1 MGLNTR
7 ALIELDSAWRG
18 AGDIIVVTNNSEGGS
33 MEHVHRIRVPNS
45 AKSGFRSLGFQR
57 PLFNF
62 LHKGG
67 QEALRLRVENRSRA
81 AGSMPRWLK
90 EATEIEFLGYGDAE
104 GELLF
109 QAPLLGQVMDHDERV
124 SLFEP
129 VWQPDQ
135 TALELLEA
143 SISGALGRKPDTEW
157 LDDGLLDT
165 IGSELK
171 PIFRRFG
178 HLEWRNGKSVKV
190 DARSLESFAALR
202 QCTPLPQECR
212 ICGKLEAIRHSDHA
226 FALVLENKH
235 VIRGVAAPE
244 ISEKLKDHWGKMV
257 IVHGE
262 AVFRPSKSLLRVE
275 ARDLEPALASDSIWS
290 YEPQP
295 LFSEIEINTFTEAQ
309 GQGGVRS
316 AFGKWPGDESEE
328 EILKALRSLR

>member
-1 MGLNTR
+1 M
-7 ALIELDSAWRG
+7 D
-18 AGDIIVVTNNSEGGS
+18 
-33 MEHVHRIRVPNS
+33 HVHRILVPNS
-45 AKSGFRSLGFQR
+45 AKSGFRSLGYQR

-90 EATEIEFLGYGDAE
+90 EATEIEFLGYGDTE

-109 QAPLLGQVMDHDERV
+109 QAPQLGHVMDHDERV
-124 SLFEP
+124 SLFPP
-129 VWQPDQ
+129 VWRPDQ

-143 SISGALGRKPDTEW
+143 SISGALGRKPDAEW

-178 HLEWRNGKSVKV
+178 HLEWRNGKSIKV
-190 DARSLESFAALR
+190 DAKSLESFAALR
-202 QCTPLPQECR
+202 QSTPLPQECR
-212 ICGKLEAIRHSDHA
+212 ISGKLEAIRHSDHA

-235 VIRGVAAPE
+235 FVRGVAAPE

-257 IVHGE
+257 IVFGE
-262 AVFRPSKSLLRVE
+262 AIFRPSKSLLRVE
-275 ARDLEPALASDSIWS
+275 ARDLEPAQSSDSIWS
-290 YEPQP
+290 FEPQP
-295 LFSEIEINTFTEAQ
+295 LFSQMDLSAITEAQ
-309 GQGGVRS
+309 SQGGVRS
-316 AFGKWPGDESEE
+316 AFGKWPGDESVDELME
-328 EILKALRSLR
+328 SLRSLR